1 MLLVSTLTVS
11 EAHIFNVRCNPE
23 MFMELHVSSC
33 RILPEN
39 QSVIYEN
46 TTIELIN
53 TDNGM
58 KGFIAED
65 LDMLY
70 IPRGIEVYIKNL
82 TILIIKNCGLRKV
95 TKQNLEKF
103 NELLYLDLSYNQ
115 IEILEHG
122 LFQSNKY
129 VTKIILKSN
138 KIKVVEGNVFNIL
151 KNLNYLD
158 FRNTDCYSGMQD
170 KRREIIIL
178 VNQIETVCLNYNLK
192 LWNHISNNNEKFD
205 NLTKE
210 NTIMRKE
217 IEKLSINFSKN
228 VSNVTAIKTEDLRQI
243 VNNEIKNLIVL
254 TILITSGIFILIILV
269 FVLIFLKIKA
279 LNQKNL
285 QLTQTKVHPYDAINK
300 PTTSND
306 YKVSSNDL
314 CKENDENFYQELP
327 FDDIRINDTQN
338 NQEIEDT
345 YSEVV
350 IQIEPKNENEKAALY
365 AVVNKK

>member
-1 MLLVSTLTVS
+1 VLLVSTLSVS
-11 EAHIFNVRCNPE
+11 EAHIFNVSCNPE
-23 MFMELHVSSC
+23 MFMELYESSC

-53 TDNGM
+53 IDNGM

-65 LDMLY
+65 LSIFY
-70 IPRGIEVYIKNL
+70 IPRGIEVYIKKL

-103 NELLYLDLSYNQ
+103 SELLYLDLSYNQ

-129 VTKIILKSN
+129 LTKIILNSN
-138 KIKVVEGNVFNIL
+138 KIRVVEGNVFNIL
-151 KNLNYLD
+151 QNIDYLD

-170 KRREIIIL
+170 KRHEIIFL
-178 VNQIETVCLNYNLK
+178 VKQIETVCLNYNLK

-210 NTIMRKE
+210 NTKMRKQ
-217 IEKLSINFSKN
+217 IENLTTNLSKN
-228 VSNVTAIKTEDLRQI
+228 ISAIKTEDIRQI
-243 VNNEIKNLIVL
+243 VNNEIKVLIIM
-254 TILITSGIFILIILV
+254 TILITSGIFILIILA
-269 FVLIFLKIKA
+269 LIIIFLKIKSI
-279 LNQKNL
+279 NQQNL
-285 QLTQTKVHPYDAINK
+285 QLTKNKVQPYDTINK

-306 YKVSSNDL
+306 YRVSSIDL
-314 CKENDENFYQELP
+314 YKENNENFYQELP
-327 FDDIRINDTQN
+327 FDDISISDTQN

-350 IQIEPKNENEKAALY
+350 IPIKPKNENEKAALY